1 MSHRNLSRA
10 ALQTWEASAAAWN
23 ESVGRDGNLYWR
35 ALQAPCLDRLLA
47 DRLDAHHSRGGGGGG
62 GGGGGTA
69 CRALELSTGNG
80 IGARWLAARGA
91 HVTATDG
98 SAGMLEG
105 ARSHGDAD
113 GRITYGKLDVTE
125 EADFVSL
132 ITGQAG
138 ASDGFDII
146 LMNMSMHDVATLE
159 PLAKYLPQ
167 LLKRDGILCGFVA
180 QLLHPIFMTSTHSKS
195 LQLSFDPATGERV
208 VVRGKLVKEYLHVEP
223 FNLTFDGKRSTPLTH
238 FHRPLHELLGT
249 FFKAGLVMD
258 ALEEPS
264 FTEEHAT
271 PERIESTANFTQLPA
286 LMAFRL
292 RKAH

>member
-23 ESVGRDGNLYWR
+23 ESVGRDGNLYWK

-47 DRLDAHHSRGGGGGG
+47 DHLDAHRNR
-62 GGGGGTA
+62 GGGTA

-167 LLKRDGILCGFVA
+167 LLKTDGMFVA

-195 LQLSFDPATGERV
+195 LQLSFNPATGERV

-238 FHRPLHELLGT
+238 FHRPLHELFAT

-264 FTEEHAT
+264 FTEEHET
-271 PERIESTANFTQLPA
+271 PQRIESTANFTQLPA